1 VTGWALVR
9 QEIVVSGG
17 ETGKHGGLLVGA
29 LFIIP
34 FIIAYT
40 A

>member
-1 VTGWALVR
+1 LSSAAGR
-9 QEIVVSGG
+9 PESM
-17 ETGKHGGLLVGA
+17 GGLLVGA

>member
-17 ETGKHGGLLVGA
+17 ATDMGVLLVGA

>member
-1 VTGWALVR
+1 VTAWALVR

-17 ETGKHGGLLVGA
+17 RPESMGGLLAGA